1 MQWNQIEV
9 EVRYIMSKLTAAMAQ
24 EDITKDMMKGGVKTR
39 ETQLA
44 IDKMR
49 ASKGEAKTKATPT
62 KKGNN
67 MTTKTK
73 DTGKPKEFD
82 AASMDTAAKV
92 ADAALKALDK
102 PAVTLIS
109 SWFKDN
115 YLKAGHKRLGRILVA
130 TAKNGKK

>member
-1 MQWNQIEV
+1 
-9 EVRYIMSKLTAAMAQ
+9 MSKLAAAMAQ
-24 EDITKDMMKGGVKTR
+24 EDERADYFKNETSLIERFVPLEGGVKTHKTQQGIDSIR
-39 ETQLA
+39 ESLGVT
-44 IDKMR
+44 
-49 ASKGEAKTKATPT
+49 KTKATSA
-62 KKGNN
+62 KKGWN

-73 DTGKPKEFD
+73 DTNKLKEFD
-82 AASMDTAAKV
+82 VASMDTAAKV

-109 SWFKDN
+109 DWFKDN